1 MRRFTRIAII
11 AIIIAASILVGVAID
26 LLWGAFQRYIYPD
39 DYLSSVQQ
47 YAYEYNVPEPLILAV
62 IKAESNFD
70 PRAKSRAGAL
80 GLMQM
85 MPSTFLELTS
95 DEHLGENLSEEDLF
109 IPEVSIRYGT
119 YYLSLM
125 HKMFDNN
132 WDNALCAYNA
142 GPGNV
147 TKWLADT
154 EYSDGNGNLTY
165 IPFKETRNYLEKVNK
180 YTETYRNLYYTS
192 IEEIKKYEE

>member
-11 AIIIAASILVGVAID
+11 AIIIAASILAGVAID

-70 PRAKSRAGAL
+70 PRAESSAGAL

-95 DEHLGENLSEEDLF
+95 DEHLGENLSKEDLF

-125 HKMFDNN
+125 HKQFDNN

-147 TKWLADT
+147 TKWLADP

-165 IPFKETRNYLEKVNK
+165 IPFKETRNYLEKVNE

-192 IEEIKKYEE
+192 IEEIKEYEE

>member
-11 AIIIAASILVGVAID
+11 AIIIAASILFGVVIN
-26 LLWGAFQRYIYPD
+26 LLWSAFQRYIYPD
-39 DYLSSVQQ
+39 NYLNYVQQ

-62 IKAESNFD
+62 IKTESNFD
-70 PRAKSRAGAL
+70 PRAESSAGAL

-109 IPEVSIRYGT
+109 IPEISIRYGT

-125 HKMFDNN
+125 HKQFDNN

-147 TKWLADT
+147 TKWLSDP

-165 IPFKETRNYLEKVNK
+165 IPFKETRNYLQKVNK
-180 YTETYRNLYYTS
+180 YKETYRNLYYTS
-192 IEEIKKYEE
+192 IEEIKEYEQ